1 MKGNVESAKSRLKI
15 SEDVIL
21 TVAKLA
27 ALDVKGVAGLNGELN
42 KLSKLRGN
50 RPIKIELMGDVA
62 AIDLKIIIK
71 SGEKA
76 CAVAQAV
83 QDSVKENVQT
93 MTGIAVAQVN
103 VTIDGI
109 VFE

>member
-42 KLSKLRGN
+42 MLSKLRGN

-76 CAVAQAV
+76 CAVAQTV